1 MEFRIARHTN
11 QINQIKTFYTEVLE
25 LEVLGSFANHDGYDG
40 VFIGRKDLGW
50 HLEFTTTSEEPDH
63 RFDHDDIL
71 VFYPRSKDSYDGLL
85 RNIDQHKLKILS
97 AKNPY
102 WNANGVMVQDPDGHR
117 VVISNSKAG

>member
-50 HLEFTTTSEEPDH
+50 HLEFTTTNEEPDH

-85 RNIDQHKLKILS
+85 RNIDEHKLKILS